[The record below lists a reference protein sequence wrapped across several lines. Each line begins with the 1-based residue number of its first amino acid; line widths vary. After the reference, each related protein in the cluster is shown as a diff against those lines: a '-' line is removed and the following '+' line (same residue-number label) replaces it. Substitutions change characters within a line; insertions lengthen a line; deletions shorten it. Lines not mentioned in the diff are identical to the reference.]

1 MRALR
6 AEVEGRPGIS
16 RWTVPLVVT
25 IITFVAF
32 LPALQAGFVTW
43 DDDTNFLKNPDYR
56 GLGIEQLR
64 WMWTTFHLGHYVPL
78 SWMTLG
84 LDYVVWGMD
93 PFGYHLSSLILHC
106 ANAVLVYV
114 LALRLLALA
123 PALEATH
130 RRRTL
135 CAAIAALFFSIHPL
149 RVESVTWITER
160 RDVLSMLFMLGATL
174 AYLRSTT
181 RAGDWKRQYSISIV
195 LFAAA
200 LLSKA
205 TVVTLPVALI
215 VLNVFPLRRLTFD
228 HGVFGAPVRRVL
240 IELAPF
246 FAMSAAI
253 GVLSIVALSPGDQL
267 SLLAKISLTTNG
279 IVFYLWKTLWPTGLA
294 PLYEIPRDYDPLA
307 IRYII
312 AFVTVLV
319 LVVAAWRARTRWPAV
334 TTAAAV
340 FGIIL
345 LPLLGIVQNGP
356 QYAADRYT
364 YHASPALA
372 ILVGAGLV
380 TLPAA
385 RGRFAA
391 MVAGVALSVLAVLTW
406 RQNAIWRTP
415 TSMWERVLAV
425 GESSIA
431 RTGIGNTLVAE
442 GRTDESIAHYR
453 RSLELDPYSTEA
465 LNNLG
470 VALARLGQFDEAIV
484 QYKRTVDIKA
494 DHFEAF
500 NNWGVA
506 LSQLGRF
513 DDAIERFDRALRIKP
528 DYADA
533 QVNWGN
539 ALVRQGK
546 PREAMAHYA
555 AALRINAGFVAAHL
569 NGGVALAQLGD
580 AEAAARAF
588 QRVLTLDPGNA
599 EATEYLRRLRTP

>member
-1 MRALR
+1 MRTLR
-6 AEVEGRPGIS
+6 AGVS
-16 RWTVPLVVT
+16 QWAVPLGVAL
-25 IITFVAF
+25 ITFAAF

-56 GLGIEQLR
+56 GLGMEQLR

-93 PFGYHLSSLILHC
+93 PFGYHLTNVVLHC

-114 LALRLLALA
+114 LAGRLLLA
-123 PALEATH
+123 SGAFQGDSA
-130 RRRTL
+130 RVIRA
-135 CAAIAALFFSIHPL
+135 AAIAALLFSVHPL

-181 RAGDWKRQYSISIV
+181 RAGNWKRHYGFSIV
-195 LFAAA
+195 LFTTA

-205 TVVTLPVALI
+205 TVVTLPVALL
-215 VLNVFPLRRLTFD
+215 VLNVFPLRRLTLED
-228 HGVFGAPVRRVL
+228 GVFGATVRRVL
-240 IELAPF
+240 LELAPF
-246 FAMSAAI
+246 FAMSATI
-253 GVLSIVALSPGDQL
+253 GVLSIVALSPGEQL
-267 SLLAKISLTTNG
+267 SLVAKISLTTNG

-307 IRYII
+307 ARYIV
-312 AFVTVLV
+312 AFVAVLV
-319 LVVAAWRARTRWPAV
+319 LVVSAWRARTRWPAV
-334 TTAAAV
+334 TTATAIFV
-340 FGIIL
+340 IIL

-372 ILVGAGLV
+372 ILLGAGIV
-380 TLPAA
+380 ALPAV

-391 MVAGVALSVLAVLTW
+391 MIAGVALTALALLTW
-406 RQNAIWRTP
+406 RQNGIWRTP
-415 TSMWERVLAV
+415 TTMWERVLAV

-442 GRTDESIAHYR
+442 GRIGESIPHYR
-453 RSLELDPYSTEA
+453 RSLELDPHSTEA

-513 DDAIERFDRALRIKP
+513 DDAIERFDRALQIKP
-528 DYADA
+528 GYADA

-555 AALRINAGFVAAHL
+555 AALRIDAGFVAAHL
-569 NGGVALAQLGD
+569 NGGIALAQLGD

-588 QRVLTLDPGNA
+588 QRVLVLDPGNA
-599 EATEYLRRLRTP
+599 DATDYLRRLRTP